1 VRVGVS
7 YAVVNSRALAPSRDA
22 RIDAVDLH
30 PNFNAESINHLA
42 TEELKLGSPRW
53 FVNLNHEHSRLE
65 SNRAHM
71 SGDDITDD
79 LLPPTEQ
86 TPDLVSIRAPQPL
99 QHAVEGLRKRNGLV
113 VHELKVPAY
122 SVPLVRE
129 RRVERIKRRVQ
140 TSLLK
145 FARTDTARLLR
156 AVLRFLTGRGLLI
169 QLLPN
174 VRALP
179 LIRLGSTY
187 GGWVILDDPDIRNGF
202 VVSGGAGED
211 ISFDV
216 ELLARYSPRVLI
228 IDPTPRAIDHVN
240 TVLARAGQP
249 AELPYADGGSQPAEA
264 YDLRD
269 VDAKQI
275 VLIEAAVAEK
285 VGVIELFEPE
295 VSNHVSYSAIRPKR
309 SHVQSIRVPA
319 LTIASIIQSE
329 SGPFE
334 ILKLDI
340 EGIAGRVLDVML
352 VAGHRPTQI
361 LVEFDELLR
370 PSRPDLRA
378 VKEVD
383 RQLRASGYRR
393 VHTDRWSNFT
403 YVLRGRW

>member
-1 VRVGVS
+1 MS
-7 YAVVNSRALAPSRDA
+7 CDEITN
-22 RIDAVDLH
+22 DL
-30 PNFNAESINHLA
+30 F
-42 TEELKLGSPRW
+42 
-53 FVNLNHEHSRLE
+53 
-65 SNRAHM
+65 
-71 SGDDITDD
+71 
-79 LLPPTEQ
+79 PPTEQ
-86 TPDLVSIRAPQPL
+86 TPDLMSIRAPQPL
-99 QHAVEGLRKRNGLV
+99 QDAVKGLRQWNGVV
-113 VHELKVPAY
+113 VHEIKVPAS
-122 SVPLVRE
+122 SVSVVSE
-129 RRVERIKRRVQ
+129 RRGERIQRRFQ

-145 FARTDTARLLR
+145 LARTDAGRLLR

-174 VRALP
+174 VPALP

-187 GGWVILDDPDIRNGF
+187 GGWVILDDPGIRSGF

-211 ISFDV
+211 VSFDI

-228 IDPTPRAIDHVN
+228 VDPTPRAIDHVN
-240 TVLARAGQP
+240 TVLARVGEP
-249 AELPYADGGSQPAEA
+249 ARVPYADGGSQPAEA

-309 SHVQSIRVPA
+309 SQVQSIRVPA
-319 LTIASIIQSE
+319 LTIASIIQNE

-383 RQLRASGYRR
+383 RQLRVSGYRR